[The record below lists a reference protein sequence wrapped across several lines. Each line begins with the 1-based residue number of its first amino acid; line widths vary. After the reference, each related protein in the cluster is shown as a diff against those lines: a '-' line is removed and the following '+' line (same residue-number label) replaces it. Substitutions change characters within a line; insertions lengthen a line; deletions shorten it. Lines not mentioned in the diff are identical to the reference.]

1 MVGYLKLGNSAV
13 ASEFCDRVQV
23 GINISLIVSIK
34 SSLTHLHGFQLLV
47 LLPLFIEITFF
58 ICTSKINLLNL
69 KESPDRLV
77 IFEKDFWSCQ
87 TYLY

>member
-13 ASEFCDRVQV
+13 ASEFCERVQV

-47 LLPLFIEITFF
+47 LLSLFIEITFL
-58 ICTSKINLLNL
+58 SVPAK
-69 KESPDRLV
+69 
-77 IFEKDFWSCQ
+77 
-87 TYLY
+87 